1 MHRARESDFI
11 ETLSQSLNLAA
22 PKNASS
28 LRVGPGD
35 DCAVVDLHAGT
46 LVTTDMLMDGVHFLA
61 EKTSPALIG
70 RKAAAVNLSDIAAMG
85 GRPTG
90 LQVALALPRGCGAE
104 WAEKIMSGV
113 RALADEFETVVTGG
127 DTNAWPGPLVICITA
142 FGQSHPQGPVLRSG
156 ARAGDLV
163 MVSGSLGGSLHKGR
177 HLTFTPRCAEAR
189 LIVEKLSPTSMID
202 LSDGLATDAGHIA
215 KSSDVTITLDSH
227 LIPIHDDVPAS
238 WTREKKVTAA
248 LTDGEDFELCF
259 TIEASKLSLAKGLG
273 FSPIGRVDTAQE
285 HRLMLDDGGKS
296 RPVQIKGWSHN
307 F

>member
-11 ETLSQSLNLAA
+11 EMLNQKLNLAGPTNSPA
-22 PKNASS
+22 

-35 DCAVVDLHAGT
+35 DCAVVDLQAGT

-61 EKTSPALIG
+61 EKTPPALIG

-90 LQVALALPRGCGAE
+90 LQVALALPRGCGAN

-113 RALADEFETVVTGG
+113 HALADEFDTVVTGG
-127 DTNAWPGPLVICITA
+127 DTNAWHGPLVICITA

-163 MVSGSLGGSLHKGR
+163 MVSGALGGSLHKGR
-177 HLTFTPRCAEAR
+177 HLTFTPRCTEAR
-189 LIVEKLSPTSMID
+189 LIVEKLFPTSMVD
-202 LSDGLATDAGHIA
+202 LSDGLATDAAHIA
-215 KSSDVTITLDSH
+215 KASGVTITLDSN
-227 LIPIHDDVPAS
+227 LIPLHDDIPAS
-238 WTREKKVTAA
+238 WPREQKVTAA
-248 LTDGEDFELCF
+248 LSDGEDFELCF
-259 TIEASKLSLAKGLG
+259 TIGASKLSLAKSLG
-273 FSPIGRVDTAQE
+273 FSLIGRVDAPQE
-285 HRLMLDDGGKS
+285 HPLMLEDGGKS
-296 RPVQIKGWSHN
+296 HPVQIKGWSHN